1 MSPYIPYYL
10 TGILPFSLMGKSR
23 PITLNLFHVV
33 YNAEQVP
40 LDIHLSFAAYSKS
53 IQAES
58 GPDVGKWR
66 LTNRKTYGVKRPA
79 CG

>member
-1 MSPYIPYYL
+1 M
-10 TGILPFSLMGKSR
+10 
-23 PITLNLFHVV
+23 NLLYVV
-33 YNAEQVP
+33 DHAEQVP
-40 LDIHLSFAAYSKS
+40 LDIHLSLAAYSKS